1 MTMGAG
7 GAALLVIAMLEF
19 LMVGV
24 ALLWELAMFKRERE
38 F

>member
-1 MTMGAG
+1 MTMSSG

-24 ALLWELAMFKRERE
+24 ALLWDFARFKWDRD